1 MRKPHSTTLREVAKE
16 SGFSLTTVSIVLNEA
31 PLSRYIPAESKNRI
45 ARAAK
50 KLGYRPNVYARS
62 LRSKRS
68 HAVGVM
74 VCDMTDPYC
83 TLILRGLEN
92 TLYQHSFLPIFADF
106 HNERGRFERHL
117 EMLLGRRVEA
127 LIVLANW
134 LFLNINLLAELQKSG
149 IPTVMIGRDLR
160 TGSVSSVVVD
170 NETGAR
176 MGLEHLHK
184 LGHRRIAFIR
194 GPRAVADTAQRWKG
208 IRCLADEVGL
218 ELDPDLVADL
228 PESQDPLSGFQGSYR
243 LTANLLASKR
253 TFTALMAFDDTA
265 AFGAIRALAN
275 AGLRVP
281 EHCSVV
287 GFDDV
292 PSAALYTPALT
303 TLRQPMELMG
313 SMAGDLVVDAI
324 NAAQEKREFSAS
336 HQRVTPELV
345 VRESTGIPPA

>member
-1 MRKPHSTTLREVAKE
+1 MRKPHSATLREVAKE

-45 ARAAK
+45 ATAAK

-62 LRSKRS
+62 LRSKRT

-92 TLYQHSFLPIFADF
+92 ALYKFSFLPIFADF

-117 EMLLGRRVEA
+117 EMLLGRRVEG

-134 LFLNINLLAELQKSG
+134 LFLDINLLAELQKSG
-149 IPTVMIGRDLR
+149 IPTVMIGRELR
-160 TGSVSSVVVD
+160 AGSVSSVVVD
-170 NETGAR
+170 NETGSR
-176 MGLEHLHK
+176 MGLEHLYN
-184 LGHRRIAFIR
+184 LGHRKIAFIR

-218 ELDPDLVADL
+218 ELDPELVADL
-228 PESQDPLSGFQGSYR
+228 PESQDPLSSFQGSYR

-253 TFTALMAFDDTA
+253 PFTALMAFDDTA
-265 AFGAIRALAN
+265 AFGAIRALAK

-313 SMAGDLVVDAI
+313 SIAGDLVVNAI
-324 NAAQEKREFSAS
+324 NAAQDKREFPPS
-336 HQRVTPELV
+336 HQKVTPELL
-345 VRESTGIPPA
+345 VRESTRILSE